1 MNVLLP
7 HRLTLTL
14 LLLAGG
20 RVWAQSVDLHV
31 APPDP
36 AAESARQAA
45 VAAAPRVAERF
56 GVAPL
61 ATLDAAAV
69 AAPEQLAELQAWNRA
84 RRRPLQNGFVRSLAA
99 PRTVDLSLPAA
110 SAPGTSGAAPSAPLV
125 LARGGGVLAATSFT
139 TAAWGA
145 RFRIVDAAGLRLHL
159 AQVRL
164 PAGWRLWVHGA
175 GATAGPVGAELIARD
190 GGLWTPGVAG
200 EELAIDVEMPLA
212 ALSGGAPRTPTTV
225 AAMAE
230 VGAAVPPAA
239 APPGAGA
246 SPGGGGFE
254 VGFVI
259 DAALE
264 IVPPAAL
271 AKDDISCEKDA
282 SCYSDAD
289 FAGYDTARHAV
300 AELEFIEGRSG
311 FLCTGQLL
319 NDAAS
324 DGIPYVLTANHC
336 ISTQTVAATVVA
348 TFDDYTASCNGTAPD
363 LSTLPS
369 ASGATLLATGSQ
381 ANSSDFTL
389 LRLARLPGGRT
400 FLGWNGEQSAVP
412 DGTLLY
418 RISHAEG
425 GPQRYSVSR
434 IDSNS
439 AICTNPLSRFIYSD
453 LDVGAASPGSS
464 GSAAM
469 LANGQVVGQL
479 LGGCGTSGI
488 SCDPLEHP
496 LDGAFFYSFPAVE
509 KFLAPSGGN
518 GTCTPGSL
526 DLCLTSRRFQV
537 QVTWSN
543 QFNGTSGTGHPI
555 LGTDSTGYFYFTDST
570 NYELVVKILD
580 FGSVYKV
587 FYGELTDLDFTITI
601 TDTHDGRVKVYHNT
615 PGDCGAIDETA
626 FPAVGPPPPGASAAE
641 DARPFGPTIPV
652 AAAVTEASCAPG
664 SGTLCLLDRRFAVSV
679 TWMNQFAGTSGT
691 GRAKSLSDLSGLF
704 TFTDPT
710 DVELVL
716 KVVSFS
722 DRIAFYYAAL
732 SDFAYEIT
740 VTDTRSGTVKTYDN
754 PAGTYCGGLDNN
766 AFPP

>member
-1 MNVLLP
+1 MMPLLP
-7 HRLTLTL
+7 HRFALTLM
-14 LLLAGG
+14 LLAGG

-45 VAAAPRVAERF
+45 AAAAPRLAERF

-61 ATLDAAAV
+61 ATLAAAAI
-69 AAPEQLAELQAWNRA
+69 AAPEPLAELQAWNRA
-84 RRRPLQNGFVRSLAA
+84 GRRPLQNGIVRPLAV
-99 PRTVDLSLPAA
+99 PRAVDLGLRAA
-110 SAPGTSGAAPSAPLV
+110 GGAAPAEAAPLL

-145 RFRIVDAAGLRLHL
+145 RVRIVDAAGVRLHL
-159 AQVRL
+159 SGVRL
-164 PAGWRLWVHGA
+164 PAGWRLWVHGT
-175 GATAGPVGAELIARD
+175 GAAAGPAGGELIAPD
-190 GGLWTPGVAG
+190 GGLWTPPVAG

-212 ALSGGAPRTPTTV
+212 AL
-225 AAMAE
+225 
-230 VGAAVPPAA
+230 A
-239 APPGAGA
+239 APDRMAARPADGAG
-246 SPGGGGFE
+246 GRTGY
-254 VGFVI
+254 GFVV
-259 DAALE
+259 DAVLE
-264 IVPPAAL
+264 IVPPAAM
-271 AKDDISCEKDA
+271 AKDDTSCEVDA
-282 SCYSDAD
+282 SCYGDAD

-300 AELEFIEGRSG
+300 ARIQFIEGHSG
-311 FLCTGQLL
+311 FLCTAQLL

-324 DGIPYVLTANHC
+324 DGIPYILTANHC
-336 ISTQTVAATVVA
+336 ISTQTVAATAVA
-348 TFDDYTASCNGTAPD
+348 TFDDYTASCNGAAPD
-363 LSTLPS
+363 PSTLPS
-369 ASGATLLATGSQ
+369 AAGATLLATGDQ
-381 ANSSDFTL
+381 ATASDFTL
-389 LRLARLPGGRT
+389 LRLRSLPPART
-400 FLGWNGEQSAVP
+400 FLGWNAEQGAVS

-418 RISHAEG
+418 RISHADG
-425 GPQRYSVSR
+425 GTQKYSVSR
-434 IDSNS
+434 VNSAS

-496 LDGAFFYSFPAVE
+496 LDGAFFYTFPAVE
-509 KFLAPSGGN
+509 KYLAPGGGN

-526 DLCLTSRRFQV
+526 DLCLASRRFQA

-543 QFNGTSGTGHPI
+543 QFNGTSGDGRAI
-555 LGTDSTGYFYFTDST
+555 VGTDSTGYFYFTDAS
-570 NYELVVKILD
+570 NFELVVKILD

-587 FYGELTDLDFTITI
+587 FYGELTDLDFTLTI
-601 TDTHDGRVKVYHNT
+601 TDTHTGRVRVYQNT
-615 PGDCGAIDETA
+615 AGDCGGIDETA
-626 FPAVGPPPPGASAAE
+626 FPVLGPPPAGAGAA
-641 DARPFGPTIPV
+641 AAA
-652 AAAVTEASCAPG
+652 AAAVPESSCAPG
-664 SGTLCLLDRRFAVSV
+664 SGSLCLLARRFAVSV

-716 KVVSFS
+716 KAVPFS
-722 DRIAFYYAAL
+722 DRIAVYYAAL
-732 SDFAYEIT
+732 SDFEYDIT
-740 VTDTRSGTVKTYDN
+740 VTDTRSGTAKTYHN